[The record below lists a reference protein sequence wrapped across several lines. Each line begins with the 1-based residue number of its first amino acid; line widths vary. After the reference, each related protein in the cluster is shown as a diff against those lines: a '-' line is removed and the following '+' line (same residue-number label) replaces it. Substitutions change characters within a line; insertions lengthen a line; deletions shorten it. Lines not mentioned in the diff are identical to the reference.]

1 MTNEEYL
8 ARSGQMCPFCG
19 SDKLE
24 NDYAD
29 ITVCAM
35 FLFMEVQC
43 VDCDAEWNNVFTL
56 TSFERL

>member
-1 MTNEEYL
+1 
-8 ARSGQMCPFCG
+8 MCPFCG

-43 VDCDAEWNNVFTL
+43 VDCGAEWNNVFTL
-56 TSFERL
+56 TSFERV